1 MAMILTES
9 GFITQS
15 ENKPE
20 SMFKVGDLIRPTL
33 NNQFDGMST
42 DEIWEVVEVNGYDRM
57 NGYIYT
63 IKPENDAAKAYRGEN
78 STDGEAE
85 GFAEI
90 AGFENSPEEQAWI
103 LAKSKSIKE
112 DIDIENINNIKYC
125 IKSRITGKLD
135 GGGQNSAY
143 FAKWLEEA
151 DGFNWEKIAEIAYLM
166 GYKLYKTNNGYFGDE
181 DYLIVHP
188 NFGPEI
194 YGYDLDDETKEY
206 WSNEVKDLIKVE
218 SIRESFDESNEHS
231 YKVEKRHVYERKVI
245 TSYFDSYDEAKLDAE
260 DWIANADSY
269 LQIYAKSYA
278 NSAFAYIY
286 HWNGSKFE
294 YIELVNEESINMRES
309 FEYDETSEEDQGLFD
324 GIGTKVVDTLFSGV
338 QFEPAEME
346 KLDEAI
352 DLLIWVYKSVK
363 SRSVKTTNES
373 IDNKHYKNVNTVNG
387 KNVVAAHLSSEHKEY
402 KDTYLGYV
410 SFELDDGSDIC
421 YPVDLDGNLVDD
433 KNAWEFIK
441 KQGLPKVTFGG
452 KVIKESRDIDTLLD
466 AAGGVEE
473 ARMGIAMTLQNHP
486 DMDEEELA
494 EFLADDE
501 ISYEEWLSIIEYLDA
516 DIY

>member
-63 IKPENDAAKAYRGEN
+63 IKPNNDAAKAYRSEN

-90 AGFENSPEEQAWI
+90 AGFENSPEEQAWT
-103 LAKSKSIKE
+103 LA
-112 DIDIENINNIKYC
+112 N
-125 IKSRITGKLD
+125 
-135 GGGQNSAY
+135 
-143 FAKWLEEA
+143 
-151 DGFNWEKIAEIAYLM
+151 
-166 GYKLYKTNNGYFGDE
+166 
-181 DYLIVHP
+181 
-188 NFGPEI
+188 
-194 YGYDLDDETKEY
+194 
-206 WSNEVKDLIKVE
+206 E
-218 SIRESFDESNEHS
+218 SI
-231 YKVEKRHVYERKVI
+231 V
-245 TSYFDSYDEAKLDAE
+245 
-260 DWIANADSY
+260 
-269 LQIYAKSYA
+269 
-278 NSAFAYIY
+278 
-286 HWNGSKFE
+286 
-294 YIELVNEESINMRES
+294 ES

-324 GIGTKVVDTLFSGV
+324 SIGTQVVDTLFPGV
-338 QFEPAEME
+338 QFEADEME
-346 KLDEAI
+346 KLDDAI
-352 DLLIWVYKSVK
+352 DKLIYVYKSVK
-363 SRSVKTTNES
+363 SRSAKTANES

-387 KNVVAAHLSSEHKEY
+387 KNVVAANLSSEHKEY

-441 KQGLPKVTFGG
+441 MQGLPKVTFGG
-452 KVIKESRDIDTLLD
+452 KVIKESKDIDTLLD

-501 ISYEEWLSIIEYLDA
+501 ISYEEWLSIIEYLGV
-516 DIY
+516 DID